1 MTFAAAERAQL
12 AQLFHRVGPDAPT
25 LCEGWSTRDLAAHL
39 YVRENKFPINIEIWA
54 PFSWRLDDAMDA
66 QCTRDFDELVD
77 DWAAGPSKRSP
88 RYYLD
93 GVMNTAEHFIHHE
106 DVRRGDGVARPRDFS
121 NAVNQELTKQLKMFA
136 RMSLRGKD
144 KAYVLTPT
152 GSQPITVGGMRGVAQ
167 KGDDV
172 VRVSGQPGE
181 LLLWTSGRDVCD
193 VTVSQ

>member
-39 YVRENKFPINIEIWA
+39 YVRENKFPISIEIWA

-106 DVRRGDGVARPRDFS
+106 DVRRSDGVARPRDFS

-136 RMSLRGKD
+136 QLSLRGKD

-152 GSQPITVGGMRGVAQ
+152 GGQPITVGGKRGVAQ